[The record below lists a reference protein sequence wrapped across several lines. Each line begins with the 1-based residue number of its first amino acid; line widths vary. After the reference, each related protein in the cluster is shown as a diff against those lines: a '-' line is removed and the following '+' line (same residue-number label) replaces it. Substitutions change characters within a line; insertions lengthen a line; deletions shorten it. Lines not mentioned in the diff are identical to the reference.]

1 MKINKLALACGVA
14 MLGLSSIAAAEVS
27 MNIGVTSNYVW
38 RGITQ
43 NDNSTALSG
52 GLDWENASGFY
63 AGTWISEA
71 ATDYELDLYGGYGGS
86 IGDFGYGIGLTYY
99 TYSEDTDSNFLE
111 LGLSGDWQ
119 MLSFGLDYT
128 ISSDVDDDNA
138 TAETFI
144 DGDLHYYIGASFDL
158 EQDFSI
164 GLTIGQYAWEDDG
177 VAGADLDY
185 TYYQIDLSKSVGEF
199 GDVTLSLSDTN
210 YSDEDFDD
218 PDSEDADDSDMRF
231 FISWSKTF

>member
-1 MKINKLALACGVA
+1 MKMNKIALACGVA

-43 NDNSTALSG
+43 NGNSTALSG
-52 GLDWENASGFY
+52 GLDWENGSGFY
-63 AGTWISEA
+63 AGTWLSEA

-86 IGDFGYGIGLTYY
+86 VGDFDYGVGLIYY
-99 TYSEDTDSNFLE
+99 TYSSDTDSNFLE
-111 LGLSGDWQ
+111 LGLSGGWH

-128 ISSDVDDDNA
+128 ISSDVDDA
-138 TAETFI
+138 SGSAETFI
-144 DGDLHYYIGASFDL
+144 DGDMHYYVGASFDL
-158 EQDFSI
+158 AQDFTI
-164 GLTIGQYAWEDDG
+164 GATVGQYAWEDDG

-185 TYYQIDLSKSVGEF
+185 TYYQIDLTKNVGEF

-210 YSDEDFDD
+210 ISDEDAGD
-218 PDSEDADDSDMRF
+218 PNSENADDADMRF
-231 FISWSKTF
+231 FISWSKGF